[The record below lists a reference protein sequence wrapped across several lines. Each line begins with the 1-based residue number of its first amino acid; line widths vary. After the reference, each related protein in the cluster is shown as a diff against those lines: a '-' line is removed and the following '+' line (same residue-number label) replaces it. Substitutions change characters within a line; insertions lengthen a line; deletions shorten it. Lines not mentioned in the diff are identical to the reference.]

1 MKAILVILLSLCH
14 FTLYSQIVRCD
25 KHNDSNGYERY
36 GYKDNKGKWV
46 IKDLAT
52 AHWNTKM
59 KIGTFSK
66 FINNKLLYS
75 AIDEYGK
82 VIIPYFKCTFDD
94 GAGIKVTDFYGKEG
108 FYSYKGNIIF
118 SCEYEKVWSSYE
130 GFVYAYNSNSTVL
143 YNIKSQKYVNFSAQY
158 DFIDDKENFYRVQQG
173 KFYGLTTKDG
183 TEISSCN
190 YTSLYIDGQYI
201 RVSDSNGNQGI
212 LTTNNEIIVPIRF
225 PYVSMW
231 KQYKIIFVKNYSGKM
246 GAYDLS
252 GKKVADCNYD
262 TVINA
267 KEDLYIVKQNNK
279 WGYCADG
286 KEVIACQYD
295 EAGTFANGVATVKK
309 DGEVKLIK
317 NPLKNAD
324 EIQIAEGGGV
334 NNKKTLGGP
343 AVSRYPAPK
352 SDVDKDIPTNKSNPN
367 STTFAF
373 IISNENYPEAPVPY
387 ALNDGRMFKE
397 YCQKTLAL
405 PENHI
410 FVYEDATFGNI
421 IAAVEKMKDISKAY
435 DNEAKLI
442 IYYAGHGVPDE
453 KNNSAYLLPIDGNA
467 NSVSTTGYSLAKFYS
482 QISEMKPKSA
492 VVFIDACFS
501 GAKREDQML
510 TSARGVAIKV
520 KNDVPQGNLV
530 VFSAAQGDETAHQNE
545 SKGHGLFTYYLL
557 KKLQET
563 SGNTTLGELSEY
575 VIKQVKRQSVV
586 INNKLQVPMVIP
598 SQSMVNTWQSLGLK

>member
-1 MKAILVILLSLCH
+1 M
-14 FTLYSQIVRCD
+14 
-25 KHNDSNGYERY
+25 
-36 GYKDNKGKWV
+36 
-46 IKDLAT
+46 
-52 AHWNTKM
+52 
-59 KIGTFSK
+59 
-66 FINNKLLYS
+66 
-75 AIDEYGK
+75 
-82 VIIPYFKCTFDD
+82 
-94 GAGIKVTDFYGKEG
+94 
-108 FYSYKGNIIF
+108 
-118 SCEYEKVWSSYE
+118 
-130 GFVYAYNSNSTVL
+130 VL
-143 YNIKSQKYVNFSAQY
+143 Q
-158 DFIDDKENFYRVQQG
+158 
-173 KFYGLTTKDG
+173 
-183 TEISSCN
+183 
-190 YTSLYIDGQYI
+190 
-201 RVSDSNGNQGI
+201 
-212 LTTNNEIIVPIRF
+212 
-225 PYVSMW
+225 
-231 KQYKIIFVKNYSGKM
+231 
-246 GAYDLS
+246 
-252 GKKVADCNYD
+252 
-262 TVINA
+262 
-267 KEDLYIVKQNNK
+267 
-279 WGYCADG
+279 
-286 KEVIACQYD
+286 
-295 EAGTFANGVATVKK
+295 
-309 DGEVKLIK
+309 
-317 NPLKNAD
+317 PLKNAD
-324 EIQIAEGGGV
+324 EIQIAESGGV

-343 AVSRYPAPK
+343 AVSRYPAPN
-352 SDVDKDIPTNKSNPN
+352 SDVDKNIPVNNVNQN

-397 YCQKTLAL
+397 YCQKTLAI

-435 DNEAKLI
+435 DNDAELI

-510 TSARGVAIKV
+510 ASSRGVAVKV

-563 SGNTTLGELSEY
+563 NGNATLGELSEY

-598 SQSMVNTWQSLGLK
+598 SQSMTNNWQNMELK

>member
-1 MKAILVILLSLCH
+1 MYDNELQGLA
-14 FTLYSQIVRCD
+14 D
-25 KHNDSNGYERY
+25 KNG
-36 GYKDNKGKWV
+36 
-46 IKDLAT
+46 
-52 AHWNTKM
+52 
-59 KIGTFSK
+59 
-66 FINNKLLYS
+66 
-75 AIDEYGK
+75 
-82 VIIPYFKCTFDD
+82 
-94 GAGIKVTDFYGKEG
+94 
-108 FYSYKGNIIF
+108 
-118 SCEYEKVWSSYE
+118 
-130 GFVYAYNSNSTVL
+130 
-143 YNIKSQKYVNFSAQY
+143 
-158 DFIDDKENFYRVQQG
+158 
-173 KFYGLTTKDG
+173 
-183 TEISSCN
+183 
-190 YTSLYIDGQYI
+190 
-201 RVSDSNGNQGI
+201 
-212 LTTNNEIIVPIRF
+212 NEIIPCIYKDLHEYDLYVRAKNQNDKWGLLTVENNELVPF
-225 PYVSMW
+225 EYYNVNVYQW
-231 KQYKIIFVKNYSGKM
+231 CGIIMVENNSGKK

-252 GKKVADCNYD
+252 GKKGANCNYD

-267 KEDLYIVKQNNK
+267 NEDLYIVKQNGK
-279 WGYCADG
+279 WGYCANG

-324 EIQIAEGGGV
+324 EIQIAEGGGI

-343 AVSRYPAPK
+343 AVSRYPAPN

-387 ALNDGRMFKE
+387 ALNDGRIFKE